1 MANVL
6 FRGSTYLRW
15 VYLLLGAALVLAFIL
30 VDTALVS
37 LVDSLGLPRV
47 PTVIIDA
54 ILVVGPPVLLGVL
67 PAVREVEG
75 IAVESLLGVR
85 FDERPLGP
93 SRNWGQRRRTTL
105 WFCLHLVTGGFIGIL
120 STAVVGFGA
129 VLLAAPF
136 RSPGD
141 HELAP
146 GIDYHV
152 AGRWT
157 DLWMPLAALAGLVAL
172 MLLSALIG
180 ALLAYSAPRVLGPTP
195 AERIEL
201 LERRTATLAERNRLA
216 RELHDSVGHAL
227 SLVTIQAAAARRVL
241 ATDPA
246 FAETALAAMETSA
259 RAALADLDH
268 VLGLLRDDRR
278 SPTTPQA
285 TLADITRLVEAT
297 RAGGITVEIH
307 SSGDLSTLPAAV
319 SREAYRIIQEGL
331 TNAIRHAGRP
341 ADEVEVSLSIALGPS
356 GLLLELTNPV
366 GQPRPQPA
374 DPTSAQPGAPGTRLA
389 PGTPVTAGTSPTPG
403 TPSTPLAPGASPT
416 PGASLAP
423 GTFSPPEPTLGGGRG
438 LAGIRERVA
447 VLRGTV
453 EAGLLGDH
461 WRLAVTLPVAV
472 TTKGRA

>member
-15 VYLLLGAALVLAFIL
+15 VYLLLGAALVLAFVL
-30 VDTALVS
+30 VDSALVS
-37 LVDSLGLPRV
+37 LIQELQLPQII
-47 PTVIIDA
+47 TVI
-54 ILVVGPPVLLGVL
+54 VVTIVVIAPPVLLGVL

-75 IAVESLLGVR
+75 IAVESLLGVK

-93 SRNWGQRRRTTL
+93 SRTWPQRRRTTL
-105 WFCLHLVTGGFIGIL
+105 WFCLHLITGGFVGIL

-136 RSPGD
+136 RSPGA
-141 HELAP
+141 HELVP
-146 GIDYHV
+146 GTDYHV
-152 AGRWT
+152 SGRWT
-157 DLWMPLAALAGLVAL
+157 DLWMPLAALTGIVL
-172 MLLSALIG
+172 MLLLSALVG

-278 SPTTPQA
+278 PGSATAPQA
-285 TLADITRLVEAT
+285 TLGDVTRLVEAT
-297 RAGGITVEIH
+297 RAGGITVEVH
-307 SSGDLSTLPAAV
+307 RSGDLSTLPAAV
-319 SREAYRIIQEGL
+319 SREAYRIVQEGL

-341 ADEVEVSLSIALGPS
+341 AGDVEVDLSISLDSS

-366 GQPRPQPA
+366 DATPA
-374 DPTSAQPGAPGTRLA
+374 ASDVESTR
-389 PGTPVTAGTSPTPG
+389 
-403 TPSTPLAPGASPT
+403 
-416 PGASLAP
+416 
-423 GTFSPPEPTLGGGRG
+423 GGRG

-453 EAGLLGDH
+453 EAGLDGSR

-472 TTKGRA
+472 TTKG

>member
-6 FRGSTYLRW
+6 VRGSTYLRW

-30 VDTALVS
+30 VDSALVA
-37 LVDSLGLPRV
+37 LVDDLNL
-47 PTVIIDA
+47 PTVLTG
-54 ILVVGPPVLLGVL
+54 ILVAIVVVAPPVLLGAL

-75 IAVESLLGVR
+75 IAVESLLGVH
-85 FDERPLGP
+85 FEERPLGP
-93 SRNWGQRRRTTL
+93 SRTWAQRRRTTT
-105 WFCLHLVTGGFIGIL
+105 WFCLHLIAGGLIGTL
-120 STAVVGFGA
+120 STAAFGFGA

-136 RSPGD
+136 RSPGSREIFPD
-141 HELAP
+141 VRYE
-146 GIDYHV
+146 V
-152 AGRWT
+152 TGRWT
-157 DLWMPLAALAGLVAL
+157 DFWMPLVALASITVVF
-172 MLLSALIG
+172 LLSAAIG
-180 ALLAYSAPRVLGPTP
+180 ALLAYMAPRVLGPTP

-227 SLVTIQAAAARRVL
+227 SLVTLQAAAARRVL
-241 ATDPA
+241 ATDPV

-278 SPTTPQA
+278 PGSQIAPQA
-285 TLADITRLVEAT
+285 TLGDVARLVDST
-297 RAGGITVEIH
+297 RAGGITVTVHKVGE
-307 SSGDLSTLPAAV
+307 LERLPAAV
-319 SREAYRIIQEGL
+319 SREAFRIVQEGL

-341 ADEVEVSLSIALGPS
+341 ADQLEVDLSISLDES

-366 GQPRPQPA
+366 
-374 DPTSAQPGAPGTRLA
+374 
-389 PGTPVTAGTSPTPG
+389 AGS
-403 TPSTPLAPGASPT
+403 SDHS
-416 PGASLAP
+416 
-423 GTFSPPEPTLGGGRG
+423 GGGRG

-453 EAGLLGDH
+453 AAELVGEQ

-472 TTKGRA
+472 TRKG

>member
-6 FRGSTYLRW
+6 VRGSTYLRW

-30 VDTALVS
+30 VDSALVS
-37 LVDSLGLPRV
+37 LAQELDLPV
-47 PTVIIDA
+47 VLTG
-54 ILVVGPPVLLGVL
+54 ILIAVVVVAPPVVLGGL

-85 FDERPLGP
+85 FDEQPLGP
-93 SRNWGQRRRTTL
+93 ARTWAQRRRTTT
-105 WFCLHLVTGGFIGIL
+105 WFCLHLVAGGFVGVI
-120 STAVVGFGA
+120 STFVFGVGA

-136 RSPGD
+136 RSAGS
-141 HELAP
+141 HEVVP
-146 GIDYHV
+146 GIDYQV
-152 AGRWT
+152 RGSWT
-157 DLWMPLAALAGLVAL
+157 DLWMPLASIVAIALVFV
-172 MLLSALIG
+172 LSAAIG
-180 ALLAYSAPRVLGPTP
+180 SLLAYTAPRVLGPTP

-278 SPTTPQA
+278 PGSQTAPQA
-285 TLADITRLVEAT
+285 TLGNLTRLVEAT
-297 RAGGITVEIH
+297 RAGGITVEVKRT
-307 SSGDLSTLPAAV
+307 GDLDELPAAV
-319 SREAYRIIQEGL
+319 SREAYRIVQEGL

-341 ADEVEVSLSIALGPS
+341 ADELTVDLSINLDKT

-366 GQPRPQPA
+366 
-374 DPTSAQPGAPGTRLA
+374 S
-389 PGTPVTAGTSPTPG
+389 GTSDH
-403 TPSTPLAPGASPT
+403 S
-416 PGASLAP
+416 
-423 GTFSPPEPTLGGGRG
+423 GGGRG

-453 EAGLLGDH
+453 EAGLIADR

-472 TTKGRA
+472 TTKG

>member
-1 MANVL
+1 VVSVL
-6 FRGSTYLRW
+6 RRGSTYLRW

-30 VDTALVS
+30 VDSGLVS
-37 LVDSLGLPRV
+37 LLEDLGLPQV
-47 PTVIIDA
+47 LTG
-54 ILVVGPPVLLGVL
+54 ILVAVVVVAPPAVLGLL

-85 FDERPLGP
+85 FEERPLGP
-93 SRNWGQRRRTTL
+93 ARTWPQRRRTAI
-105 WFCLHLVTGGFIGIL
+105 WFCVHLAAGGFVGIV
-120 STAVVGFGA
+120 STVVFGLGS

-136 RSPGD
+136 RSPGSR
-141 HELAP
+141 ELVP
-146 GIDYHV
+146 GLNYEVGGH
-152 AGRWT
+152 WT
-157 DLWMPLAALAGLVAL
+157 DLWMPLAALVGVVAL
-172 MLLSALIG
+172 VLLSAAIG
-180 ALLAYSAPRVLGPTP
+180 ALLAYAAPRLLGPTP
-195 AERIEL
+195 AERIEF

-241 ATDPA
+241 ATDPT

-278 SPTTPQA
+278 PGSQTAPQA
-285 TLADITRLVEAT
+285 TLGNLTRLVEST
-297 RAGGITVEIH
+297 RAGGITVDVRRT
-307 SSGDLSTLPAAV
+307 GDLDQLPAAV

-331 TNAIRHAGRP
+331 TNAIRHAGHR
-341 ADEVEVSLSIALGPS
+341 ADDLTVDLSINLDTS

-366 GQPRPQPA
+366 
-374 DPTSAQPGAPGTRLA
+374 S
-389 PGTPVTAGTSPTPG
+389 GTSDH
-403 TPSTPLAPGASPT
+403 S
-416 PGASLAP
+416 
-423 GTFSPPEPTLGGGRG
+423 GGGRG

-453 EAGLLGDH
+453 EAGLVADR

-472 TTKGRA
+472 TTKG

>member
-6 FRGSTYLRW
+6 VRGSTYLRW

-30 VDTALVS
+30 VDSGLAS
-37 LVDSLGLPRV
+37 LLDELHLPKV
-47 PTVIIDA
+47 LSA
-54 ILVVGPPVLLGVL
+54 ILVILIAVAPPLVLGTL

-85 FDERPLGP
+85 FEERPLGP
-93 SRNWGQRRRTTL
+93 SRTWPQRRRTTT
-105 WFCLHLVTGGFIGIL
+105 WFCLHLAAGGFVGVL
-120 STAVVGFGA
+120 STIVFGLGA
-129 VLLAAPF
+129 VLIAAPF
-136 RSPGD
+136 RSPGTRQ
-141 HELAP
+141 LIP
-146 GIDYHV
+146 GVDYRIS
-152 AGRWT
+152 GRWT
-157 DLWMPLAALAGLVAL
+157 DLWMPLATIAAVIGLI
-172 MLLSALIG
+172 LLSAGIG
-180 ALLAYSAPRVLGPTP
+180 ALLAYAAPRLLGPTP

-227 SLVTIQAAAARRVL
+227 SLVTIQAAAARKVL

-278 SPTTPQA
+278 PGAATAPQA
-285 TLADITRLVEAT
+285 TLGNLTRLVEAT
-297 RAGGITVEIH
+297 RAGGITVGVRRT
-307 SSGDLSTLPAAV
+307 GDLEQLPAAV

-341 ADEVEVSLSIALGPS
+341 AGEVSVDLLINLDKS

-366 GQPRPQPA
+366 
-374 DPTSAQPGAPGTRLA
+374 
-389 PGTPVTAGTSPTPG
+389 TAGTADHS
-403 TPSTPLAPGASPT
+403 
-416 PGASLAP
+416 
-423 GTFSPPEPTLGGGRG
+423 GGGRG

-453 EAGLLGDH
+453 EAGLVADR

-472 TTKGRA
+472 TTKG

>member
-15 VYLLLGAALVLAFIL
+15 VYLLLGAALVLAFVL
-30 VDTALVS
+30 VDSALVS
-37 LVDSLGLPRV
+37 LLQDLALPQLL
-47 PTVIIDA
+47 TVI
-54 ILVVGPPVLLGVL
+54 LVAVVVVAPPVLLGVL

-75 IAVESLLGVR
+75 IAVESLLGVK

-93 SRNWGQRRRTTL
+93 SRTWPQRRRTTL
-105 WFCLHLVTGGFIGIL
+105 WFCLHLITGGFVGIL
-120 STAVVGFGA
+120 STAVIGFGA

-136 RSPGD
+136 RTPGAR
-141 HELAP
+141 ELVP

-157 DLWMPLAALAGLVAL
+157 DLWMPLAAVAGIVAML
-172 MLLSALIG
+172 LLSALVG

-278 SPTTPQA
+278 PGSATAPQA
-285 TLADITRLVEAT
+285 TLGDVARLVEAT
-297 RAGGITVEIH
+297 RAGGITVEVH
-307 SSGDLSTLPAAV
+307 HSGDLSTLPAAV
-319 SREAYRIIQEGL
+319 SREAYRIVQEGL

-341 ADEVEVSLSIALGPS
+341 AGDVEVDLSISLDSS

-366 GQPRPQPA
+366 GSSPA
-374 DPTSAQPGAPGTRLA
+374 AVEGESTR
-389 PGTPVTAGTSPTPG
+389 
-403 TPSTPLAPGASPT
+403 
-416 PGASLAP
+416 
-423 GTFSPPEPTLGGGRG
+423 GGRG

-453 EAGLLGDH
+453 EAGLDGGR

-472 TTKGRA
+472 TKG